1 MTNNY
6 TVVLSKNK
14 RNIRFL
20 LVLFSFLV
28 VLNLPFKYSFADFEK
43 DRIEFI
49 EACKNNVPEENLL
62 IKPLENYI
70 KPEALGAFK
79 DYYKTFVTNKKAL
92 LLFCFEGHKLW
103 QTFNGTL
110 IQWQENIPTLAQS
123 IINRI
128 FLRGVRKMKG
138 DETPPLFLYNAE
150 LANSNDTSLCKILLT
165 GGPEADTQQLH
176 MAMLNASMNVTS
188 DVQVQYYKFA
198 TAAILKEVEEFPKV
212 KK

>member
-70 KPEALGAFK
+70 KPRTEAVLCTSI
-79 DYYKTFVTNKKAL
+79 YNKL
-92 LLFCFEGHKLW
+92 L
-103 QTFNGTL
+103 
-110 IQWQENIPTLAQS
+110 
-123 IINRI
+123 
-128 FLRGVRKMKG
+128 
-138 DETPPLFLYNAE
+138 
-150 LANSNDTSLCKILLT
+150 
-165 GGPEADTQQLH
+165 
-176 MAMLNASMNVTS
+176 
-188 DVQVQYYKFA
+188 
-198 TAAILKEVEEFPKV
+198 
-212 KK
+212 